1 VDEPPAAPPTGGL
14 DRIEK
19 LLFLFGVFAF
29 AILLLAFGHVG
40 DIAPLPLV
48 AGWIV
53 IGVGFIWWFDRH
65 LAHRRD

>member
-1 VDEPPAAPPTGGL
+1 VAEPSAAPPSGGL

-29 AILLLAFGHVG
+29 ALLMLAFGQGG
-40 DIAPLPLV
+40 DIAPAPL
-48 AGWIV
+48 AAAWIV

-65 LAHRRD
+65 LAQRRD